1 MATWAKAPD
10 FADLPERQAQ
20 VRAQTVEDKKHYL
33 ESGLTPL
40 ACQSCGTRVL
50 VLKHSTQQKTVQWTA
65 NPADHCPVFR
75 QLAAAG
81 PAFGKPDSCP
91 NLEKTIDH
99 AVAEGILQIED

>member
-1 MATWAKAPD
+1 MTTWAKAPD
-10 FADLPERQAQ
+10 FADRPERQAM
-20 VRAQTVEDKKHYL
+20 VRAQTVEDKKRYL

-40 ACQSCGTRVL
+40 SCQSCGTEVL
-50 VLKHSTQQKTVQWTA
+50 VLKHSTQQKTVQWTT
-65 NPADHCPVFR
+65 NPADTCPVFR
-75 QLAAAG
+75 QLAANG